1 MNPTAV
7 DAATVTAPMA
17 ASLLSLMVWCRFL
30 SVAQGPPHESVG
42 TTHSPAVPVAPVRH
56 PSDRAAY
63 RPIVSWVEE
72 AGSLRREFVFGD
84 FTEAFAFMT
93 RVAFIAERLGHHP
106 DWSNT
111 YNRVEIVLTTHDE
124 GNVVTENDRT
134 MAAAIDDLVG

>member
-1 MNPTAV
+1 M
-7 DAATVTAPMA
+7 
-17 ASLLSLMVWCRFL
+17 
-30 SVAQGPPHESVG
+30 
-42 TTHSPAVPVAPVRH
+42 
-56 PSDRAAY
+56 
-63 RPIVSWVEE
+63 SWVEE

>member
-1 MNPTAV
+1 MRRA
-7 DAATVTAPMA
+7 
-17 ASLLSLMVWCRFL
+17 
-30 SVAQGPPHESVG
+30 GG
-42 TTHSPAVPVAPVRH
+42 H
-56 PSDRAAY
+56 PAY
-63 RPIVSWVEE
+63 RRIVSWVEE
-72 AGSLRREFVFGD
+72 AGSLRREFVFAD

-124 GNVVTENDRT
+124 GNVVTENDRA